1 MENKSGWRLSTT
13 KPCAEFGDYRKDYY
27 HVISPENYIK
37 SELTNAINFVLIF
50 SMESSKY
57 LNSWLV
63 SSTRISITDFDD
75 FFTGEE
81 TLTGSLFKSLF
92 IVELLDKFFWT
103 ESWSS
108 VRAVNKWLWVCLTLM
123 EFHVHHQSHHQQQK
137 HTLQSYECNIPSC
150 C

>member
-1 MENKSGWRLSTT
+1 
-13 KPCAEFGDYRKDYY
+13 
-27 HVISPENYIK
+27 
-37 SELTNAINFVLIF
+37 
-50 SMESSKY
+50 MESSKY

-103 ESWSS
+103 ES
-108 VRAVNKWLWVCLTLM
+108 
-123 EFHVHHQSHHQQQK
+123 
-137 HTLQSYECNIPSC
+137 
-150 C
+150 